1 MLVLKG
7 QLLSLHMGARGR
19 NSREGTLAMG
29 VLQRGLL
36 AGAESGPGRKPQLWS
51 RVLGKCLMTP
61 LVQISRFSR
70 SWAEKED
77 EASCKLQGLQRAGR
91 GAEAPT

>member
-1 MLVLKG
+1 
-7 QLLSLHMGARGR
+7 
-19 NSREGTLAMG
+19 MG

-70 SWAEKED
+70 RWAEKED
-77 EASCKLQGLQRAGR
+77 EASCKLNARPAEGRRRGR
-91 GAEAPT
+91 GPT